1 MLSLFFEMLFGIIA
15 LFIVT
20 KILGKRQISQLT
32 AFDFISAVLLGELV
46 GNALFDPE
54 AGILDIAYVI
64 ILFSFILFAIEFIT
78 QKYKSSRYVLEGK
91 PSFLIQKGLINFEEM
106 RKNKIN
112 VGELQLMLRGK
123 DVFAI
128 QDVEYAIL
136 ETNGQLSVLKKAD
149 LQIPTKIDL
158 KVPVADVHVASTI
171 ISDGEIIT
179 DNMSELKMS
188 EEWVLAEINRQGY
201 RSLNEIFYAE
211 WLDGKGLYIL
221 PYTNIK
227 TKHYQKKQKRRD

>member
-64 ILFSFILFAIEFIT
+64 ILFSSILFAIEFIT

-136 ETNGQLSVLKKAD
+136 ETNGQLSVLKKAAGGT
-149 LQIPTKIDL
+149 LRGRL
-158 KVPVADVHVASTI
+158 FCFS
-171 ISDGEIIT
+171 S
-179 DNMSELKMS
+179 
-188 EEWVLAEINRQGY
+188 R
-201 RSLNEIFYAE
+201 RSACP
-211 WLDGKGLYIL
+211 G
-221 PYTNIK
+221 
-227 TKHYQKKQKRRD
+227 